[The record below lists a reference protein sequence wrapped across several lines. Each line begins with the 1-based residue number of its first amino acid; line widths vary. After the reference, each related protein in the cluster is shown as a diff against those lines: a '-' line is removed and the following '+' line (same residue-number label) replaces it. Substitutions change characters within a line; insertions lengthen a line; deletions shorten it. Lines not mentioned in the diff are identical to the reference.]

1 MEFYDDNYDP
11 YELTHWGIKGMKWG
25 VRRFQNKDGSL
36 TAKGGKRYNG
46 SDYQPR
52 KSLGQK
58 ISYYKK
64 AAKKKANLKKAREAR
79 AAKKEAEEKA
89 KVAAEQR
96 KKDVESGKIKAKDMT
111 NEELRDRINRMND
124 EKRYNQL
131 MEETGHNSKMES
143 YGKKFA
149 QKMWNEAIQPAL
161 IESGKQIL
169 MDKIKDAVKA
179 KNVGAE
185 WDLDAILTGNKKI
198 STEKLKEA
206 SARAEALSKVKKAL
220 GDEREYN
227 RTKERDAEEAKQ
239 AKDAEKAK
247 KDKEKL
253 DKGMREYKEF
263 QEKEKASR
271 ESSSSNSADPKDEK
285 KWTESVNQVGSN
297 PTRMNS
303 KTNSKSSRTE
313 VVDPDAMNPARFS
326 KVTNY
331 PAVVNA
337 TTKLSK
343 VQINSKE
350 YADKAYK
357 GERYASE
364 ILDADGNVIAKF
376 NKNGKRKLW

>member
-58 ISYYKK
+58 ISDYKK

-89 KVAAEQR
+89 KIAAEQR

-131 MEETGHNSKMES
+131 MEETGHNSMMTS

-169 MDKIKDAVKA
+169 KDKINDAVKKSVPVEEFDIDKFWKNRNKMSTKDIQDVQNRLNAENAIEKMMARRKSEADAA
-179 KNVGAE
+179 K
-185 WDLDAILTGNKKI
+185 K
-198 STEKLKEA
+198 
-206 SARAEALSKVKKAL
+206 
-220 GDEREYN
+220 
-227 RTKERDAEEAKQ
+227 TKEEKKLEK
-239 AKDAEKAK
+239 EKAK
-247 KDKEKL
+247 REQDMKDYEA
-253 DKGMREYKEF
+253 F
-263 QEKEKASR
+263 QEKERKSR
-271 ESSSSNSADPKDEK
+271 EGQSSNTADPKDEE

-331 PAVVNA
+331 PAVANA

-343 VQINSKE
+343 VQTNSKE

-357 GERYASE
+357 GEQYASE

-376 NKNGKRKLW
+376 NKNGKRRLW

>member
-131 MEETGHNSKMES
+131 MEETGHNSMMAS

-149 QKMWNEAIQPAL
+149 QKMWNESIQPAL

-169 MDKIKDAVKA
+169 KDKINDAVK
-179 KNVGAE
+179 KSVPVE
-185 WDLDAILTGNKKI
+185 EFDLDKFWKNRNKMSTKDIQDVQNRLNAENAIAKMM
-198 STEKLKEA
+198 
-206 SARAEALSKVKKAL
+206 
-220 GDEREYN
+220 ERRKSE
-227 RTKERDAEEAKQ
+227 
-239 AKDAEKAK
+239 EKAK
-247 KDKEKL
+247 EADKEAAKA
-253 DKGMREYKEF
+253 KKEKAKREQDMKDYEAF
-263 QEKEKASR
+263 QEKERKRR
-271 ESSSSNSADPKDEK
+271 EGQSSNTEDPKDEE

-313 VVDPDAMNPARFS
+313 VVDPDAMNSARFS

-343 VQINSKE
+343 VQTNSKE
-350 YADKAYK
+350 YADKVYK

-376 NKNGKRKLW
+376 NKNGKRRFW